1 MTDNAQ
7 NTDTEDD
14 NWGVLGELPG
24 DFMMW
29 VLIASELLVF
39 GAALLAFVAVRAT
52 DVTGFA
58 ADQQQLNQTAGAA
71 NTIVLVTSGFFAA
84 LAVSASAKFQKKRA
98 RVMLAAAMT
107 LGLVFIGVKGIEYWQ
122 KAEAGIGLDSSPFFT
137 FYYLITGFH
146 AAHVIAGI
154 VIFALVSFFDDKRNI
169 ETAAAFWHMVDL
181 VWVILF
187 PIIYLVR

>member
-1 MTDNAQ
+1 MTGNTEKTDSDN
-7 NTDTEDD
+7 ED
-14 NWGVLGELPG
+14 WGVLGELPG

-52 DVTGFA
+52 DAAGFA
-58 ADQQQLNQTAGAA
+58 AAQEQLNQTAGAA

-84 LAVSASAKFQKKRA
+84 LAVSASEQSRRSRA
-98 RVMLAAAMT
+98 RTMLAAAAG
-107 LGLVFIGVKGIEYWQ
+107 LGLIFLTVKGVEYWH
-122 KAEAGIGLDSSPFFT
+122 KAEAGIGLDTSPFFT

-146 AAHVIAGI
+146 AAHVVAGI
-154 VIFALVSFFDDKRNI
+154 VIFALVAYFDSKRNI
-169 ETAAAFWHMVDL
+169 ETATAFWHMVDL

>member
-7 NTDTEDD
+7 NSDTEDD

-71 NTIVLVTSGFFAA
+71 NTIVLVTSGFCGFSR
-84 LAVSASAKFQKKRA
+84 LGERKIPKTRA

-154 VIFALVSFFDDKRNI
+154 VIFALVSYFDDKRNI